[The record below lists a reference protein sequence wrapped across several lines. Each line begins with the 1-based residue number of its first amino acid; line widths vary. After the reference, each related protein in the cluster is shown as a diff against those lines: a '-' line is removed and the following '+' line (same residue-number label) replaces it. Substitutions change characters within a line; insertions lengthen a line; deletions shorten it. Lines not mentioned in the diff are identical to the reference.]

1 MALAL
6 IILTCIRLDS
16 YPRPL
21 SRLARC
27 KRVILPLPM
36 RNGDMSSTEIYW
48 CAGVRPVDVVVVQH
62 VLKPLGLVPSQCVPT
77 REDRIRESIEAFR
90 RDGKAAQ

>member
-1 MALAL
+1 
-6 IILTCIRLDS
+6 
-16 YPRPL
+16 
-21 SRLARC
+21 
-27 KRVILPLPM
+27 
-36 RNGDMSSTEIYW
+36 MSSTEIYW